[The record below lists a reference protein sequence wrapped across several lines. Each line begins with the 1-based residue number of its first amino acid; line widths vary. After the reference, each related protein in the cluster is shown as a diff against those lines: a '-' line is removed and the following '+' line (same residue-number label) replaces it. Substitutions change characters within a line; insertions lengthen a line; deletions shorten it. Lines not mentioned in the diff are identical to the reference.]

1 MTAKDKQIE
10 FIKSYLK
17 PTLKQNGYQ
26 TSGQTW
32 WRNEGDFFIIINLQ
46 NYSWNDKENVD
57 FCFNIGIGLTATLK
71 DIEKKKAVYNDLSI
85 HVRESFYLPDDR
97 QEHKYKSNVGY
108 SLRSDTDFED
118 FTKEMRRDLE
128 KEILPRLDT
137 LKTLKDCID
146 FYGGLQFWGDN
157 LKRVISENHLSIG

>member
-32 WRNEGDFFIIINLQ
+32 WRNQGDFFIIVNLQ
-46 NYSWNDKENVD
+46 NYSWNNKDNVD

-71 DIEKKKAVYNDLSI
+71 NTEKKIARYNDML
-85 HVRESFYLPDDR
+85 VRIRERFYLSDDR
-97 QEHKYKSNVGY
+97 KEHKYRNKVGY
-108 SLRSDTDFED
+108 FIKSDTEFED
-118 FTKEMRRDLE
+118 FKKEMSYDFE
-128 KEILPRLDT
+128 KIILPKLDA
-137 LKTLKDCID
+137 LKSLNDCVD
-146 FYGGLQFWGDN
+146 LFGGITYWGDN
-157 LKRVISENHLSIG
+157 LKKVISESNLE